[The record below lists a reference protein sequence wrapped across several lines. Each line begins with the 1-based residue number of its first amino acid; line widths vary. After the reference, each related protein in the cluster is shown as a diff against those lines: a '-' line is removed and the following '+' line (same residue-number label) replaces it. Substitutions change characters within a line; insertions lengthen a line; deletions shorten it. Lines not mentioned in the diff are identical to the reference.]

1 MAFGKIYVDEVVDSN
16 GDTLDISE
24 LTDSEATTAAKGYL
38 SAADKTKLDGV
49 AAGAQVNAVT
59 SVNGSTGAVTVQG
72 FSGDYADLTNKP
84 TIPTVDP
91 NTVIDSGYV
100 ATDEN
105 FTTAD
110 HSKLNGIETAAT
122 ADQTKADIDALNIN
136 ADTLD
141 GEHGSYYTGYTD
153 TAVAGLVDS
162 SPATLDTLNELAA
175 ALGDDPNFAT
185 TTANSIGT
193 KLSKSG
199 GQMTGNITFS
209 GSQTVDGRDLSAD
222 GAKLDGVAAG
232 AEVNAV
238 TSVNGATGAVTVQ
251 GFSGDYDDLTNK
263 PTIPTI
269 DADTVIDANYVATD
283 ENFTTADHNKLD
295 GIAAGAQVNAVTS
308 VNGSTGAVTVQGFS
322 GSYSDLSNRPTLGS
336 AAATASTAYATAAQ
350 GTTADSALQPGDP
363 NPVMVTATGN
373 LPSASSNHGAVVHVH
388 NEGALYFAHS
398 GAWVKLLNASIN
410 GLPALP

>member
-1 MAFGKIYVDEVVDSN
+1 MAFGKIYVDEVIDSN

-24 LTDSEATTAAKGYL
+24 LTSNEATNAAKGYL
-38 SAADKTKLDGV
+38 SAADKAKLDGV
-49 AAGAQVNAVT
+49 
-59 SVNGSTGAVTVQG
+59 
-72 FSGDYADLTNKP
+72 
-84 TIPTVDP
+84 
-91 NTVIDSGYV
+91 
-100 ATDEN
+100 
-105 FTTAD
+105 
-110 HSKLNGIETAAT
+110 ETAAT
-122 ADQTKADIDALNIN
+122 ADQTKADIDALNID

-141 GEHGSYYTGYTD
+141 GQHGSYYTGYTD

-209 GSQTVDGRDLSAD
+209 GSQTVDGRDLSVD
-222 GAKLDGVAAG
+222 G
-232 AEVNAV
+232 
-238 TSVNGATGAVTVQ
+238 T
-251 GFSGDYDDLTNK
+251 
-263 PTIPTI
+263 
-269 DADTVIDANYVATD
+269 
-283 ENFTTADHNKLD
+283 KLD

-322 GSYSDLSNRPTLGS
+322 GDYDDLTNKPTLGTAAATASTAYATAAQGALADSATQPGDLSTVATSGSYNDLSNKPTLGS

-363 NPVMVTATGN
+363 NPVMVSTTGS

-388 NEGALYFAHS
+388 GEGAMYFAHS
-398 GAWVKLLNASIN
+398 GAWVKLQNASIN
-410 GLPALP
+410 GLPELP